1 MLDALTIP
9 WDVSHLTRLA
19 LGVLVILFL
28 WWVLQRIVQLT
39 LDRLQKRLMRDVDR
53 NRETSYEAQKRVET
67 LVRLLRQAIG
77 AFLFVTLTL
86 ALLMQLGVQVGPILA
101 SAGVIGVAVGF
112 GAQNLVRD
120 VITGF
125 FFVLENQ
132 VRVGDVVRING
143 TGGLVEAM
151 TLRTVVLRDLSGVVH
166 IFSNGAVDT
175 LSNLTRDWSAY
186 VFDIGIAY
194 KEDPARAIAALRLVA
209 ADLRRDPVF
218 GPKIIEEAEVFGV
231 ERLDESAVVIRG
243 RLKTRPMMQW
253 DVGREY
259 LLRVKKAFDREGIEI
274 PFSHRTLHLAPPA
287 ANTLA
292 ELAAAQRPAS

>member
-9 WDVSHLTRLA
+9 WDFSQLTRLA
-19 LGVLVILFL
+19 LGVLVILLL
-28 WWVLQRIVQLT
+28 WWALQRIVQLT
-39 LDRLQKRLMRDVDR
+39 LDRVQKRLLRDVDH

-77 AFLFVTLTL
+77 AFLFVTLAL

-101 SAGVIGVAVGF
+101 SAGVIGVALGF

-151 TLRTVVLRDLSGVVH
+151 TWRTVVLRDLSGVVH

-274 PFSHRTLHLAPPA
+274 PFPHRTLHLVPSA

-292 ELAAAQRPAS
+292 ELASAQRSAS